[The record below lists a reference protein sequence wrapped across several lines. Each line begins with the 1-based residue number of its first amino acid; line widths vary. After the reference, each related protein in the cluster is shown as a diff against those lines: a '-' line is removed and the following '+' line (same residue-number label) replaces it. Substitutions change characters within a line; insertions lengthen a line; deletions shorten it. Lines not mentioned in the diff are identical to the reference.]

1 MRTLGVV
8 SDVLE
13 GGKTR
18 PVYQVLMLGSA
29 PILSEKTI
37 AVANDLGI
45 KVRSKF
51 GPVIR
56 QTSDS
61 QITTEG

>member
-1 MRTLGVV
+1 MRALCVV

-29 PILSEKTI
+29 PILSEKTV
-37 AVANDLGI
+37 AVANYLGI
-45 KVRSKF
+45 KVRSELR
-51 GPVIR
+51 PVIR

-61 QITTEG
+61 EITTES